1 MADTL
6 SRYKRL
12 RTAFEHQNFKPV
24 YFFYG
29 EEQFLISEL
38 QSLLIEQALEP
49 HEHDFN
55 LDLVYGTETDA
66 HEVLSLCAGY
76 PAMAQRRVVIVREF
90 QQLEDNRRFKE
101 YAENPNPSA
110 IVLLVCSDKPNLSA
124 HPYRALKEHAEA
136 VEFEALYDRQIP
148 GWIKNR
154 VRAAGYD
161 IEAAAVEMLAQLI
174 GSDLHKAAA
183 EVDKLTTYVGDR
195 QTITRDDVLHVGGHA
210 REYNVFELQETIG
223 EGNYPRALEI
233 ADQMLQQATRPRGE
247 ALMIVAVLM
256 RYFRKLLKLLGCQGK
271 NMSDEAMARHIG
283 VPPYFFKQYHLSLN
297 RYDRQTIERA
307 FSALLAADYELKG
320 GATRETRTI
329 ISLMLG
335 QIVPDR
341 AAAGHR
347 HGN

>member
-6 SRYKRL
+6 SRYNRL
-12 RTAFEHQNFKPV
+12 RTAFEHENFKPL

-66 HEVLSLCAGY
+66 NEVLSLCAGY

-124 HPYRALKEHAEA
+124 HPYRALNKHAES
-136 VEFEALYDRQIP
+136 VEFESLYDRQVP

-154 VRAAGYD
+154 VQAEGYR
-161 IEAAAVEMLAQLI
+161 IEPAAVEMLAQLI

-183 EVDKLTTYVGDR
+183 EIDKLTTYAGRR
-195 QTITRDDVLHVGGHA
+195 QTITRKDVLHVGGHA

-223 EGNYPRALEI
+223 EGNYERALEI
-233 ADQMLQQATRPRGE
+233 ADRMLQQANNPQGE
-247 ALMIVAVLM
+247 ALMIVAVLT

-271 NMSDEAMARHIG
+271 GMSDKAMANHIG
-283 VPPYFFKQYHLSLN
+283 VPPYFFKQYHISLRRFN
-297 RYDRQTIERA
+297 RRAIERA
-307 FSALLAADYELKG
+307 FSALLAADFELKG
-320 GATRETRTI
+320 GSTRDTRTI
-329 ISLMLG
+329 VTLMLG
-335 QIVPDR
+335 RILQER
-341 AAAGHR
+341 ETAAAG
-347 HGN
+347 

>member
-12 RTAFEHQNFKPV
+12 RTAFKHENFEPL

-38 QSLLIEQALEP
+38 QSLLIDRALEP

-66 HEVLSLCAGY
+66 NEVLALCAGY
-76 PAMAQRRVVIVREF
+76 PAMAQRRVVVVREF
-90 QQLEDNRRFKE
+90 QQLEDNRLFKE
-101 YAENPNPSA
+101 YAQNPNPSA
-110 IVLLVCSDKPNLSA
+110 VVLLVASNKPNLAA
-124 HPYRALKEHAEA
+124 HPYRALKNHAEA

-154 VRAAGYD
+154 VGADGHS
-161 IEAAAVEMLAQLI
+161 IEPAAAEMLAQLT

-183 EVDKLTTYVGDR
+183 EIDKLTTYAGER
-195 QTITRDDVLHVGGHA
+195 HTISREDVLHVGGHA

-223 EGNYPRALEI
+223 KGNYTRALEI
-233 ADQMLQQATRPRGE
+233 ADRMLQQATKPRGE

-256 RYFRKLLKLLGCQGK
+256 RYFRKLLKLLGCQGRD
-271 NMSDEAMARHIG
+271 MSDKAMARHIG
-283 VPPYFFKQYHLSLN
+283 VPPYFFKQYHVSLK
-297 RYDRQTIERA
+297 RYDRQAIERA
-307 FSALLAADYELKG
+307 FSALVAADYELKG
-320 GATRETRTI
+320 GSTRDTRTVI
-329 ISLMLG
+329 ALMLG
-335 QIVPDR
+335 QIVQ
-341 AAAGHR
+341 HR
-347 HGN
+347 EATVNG